1 MYEMPK
7 LEESLTR
14 RGFMRGAPLAAAA
27 VGVAGLAGCQS
38 AGAAEGDATDGASGG
53 YVGQPQLTPYV
64 EPRMIA
70 IEDAQVQVKNVLVV
84 VDYQV
89 DFVDG
94 SLGRNERAIG
104 LQDAIC
110 DRIKQYQDNGDY
122 VFYTMDTHPSEN
134 YSLTREGGTSVAKGA
149 SRACRCTRRSASVS
163 TAPQKASA
171 AMPPPPGTD
180 GRSPAA
186 EGGASA
192 PHAIRGFSIK
202 HEAVARAE
210 GSGASSARA
219 GTPSGRSVRAG
230 LQSAGPFG
238 ACDGRP
244 AGPKP
249 PPQPKIFRLIVPA
262 KHKNQQQIPTV
273 RKNFS

>member
-14 RGFMRGAPLAAAA
+14 RGFMRGAALAAAA

-110 DRIKQYQDNGDY
+110 DRIKQ
-122 VFYTMDTHPSEN
+122 
-134 YSLTREGGTSVAKGA
+134 
-149 SRACRCTRRSASVS
+149 
-163 TAPQKASA
+163 
-171 AMPPPPGTD
+171 
-180 GRSPAA
+180 
-186 EGGASA
+186 
-192 PHAIRGFSIK
+192 
-202 HEAVARAE
+202 
-210 GSGASSARA
+210 
-219 GTPSGRSVRAG
+219 
-230 LQSAGPFG
+230 
-238 ACDGRP
+238 
-244 AGPKP
+244 
-249 PPQPKIFRLIVPA
+249 
-262 KHKNQQQIPTV
+262 
-273 RKNFS
+273 